1 MLIKDKEIQ
10 HVSNDMMNILHEE
23 EIRIINEFHDA
34 VVAKESDKID
44 ELFKVVQFDVEDHF
58 STEEAMMEESK
69 FYAMQMHK
77 SEHDTMRQK
86 LDKLQKNWESH
97 RDPEEI
103 QRFLED
109 EFKHWL
115 VLHVARWDSE
125 TAMHLGDSM

>member
-1 MLIKDKEIQ
+1 MLIQDKEIQ